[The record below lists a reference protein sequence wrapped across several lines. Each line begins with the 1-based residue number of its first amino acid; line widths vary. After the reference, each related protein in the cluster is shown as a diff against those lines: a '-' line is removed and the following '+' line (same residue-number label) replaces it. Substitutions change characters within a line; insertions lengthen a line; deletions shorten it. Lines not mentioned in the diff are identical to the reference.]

1 MRCGSCALV
10 IEEVELLLSQLDRP
24 LLDIRLEQELV
35 RGQHPSSACV
45 CARGELERVAAA
57 PQKIDRGNER
67 TAPPWS
73 GLHGPGMSR

>member
-45 CARGELERVAAA
+45 GARGELGAR
-57 PQKIDRGNER
+57 RS
-67 TAPPWS
+67 PPRRKRYRQ
-73 GLHGPGMSR
+73 GQ